1 MILIG
6 LPAPLCTFKVCDVS
20 QWETFFCNQFEVKMD
35 IKNFFTFEEQLQ
47 CIVDKGFIVSD
58 KDKCLKFLQKVN
70 YYKISAYFS
79 QFKTKDGTYKSNVDF
94 ECVYKMYEFDRKIRN
109 LIFSIIEE
117 IELHLRTQLAYY
129 HASCYGALGYLNSEN
144 YNKYHKHS
152 CFIDK
157 IQQECVRK
165 NSSNPIISH
174 HQNKYEGKIPIWV
187 IVEFFSIG
195 MLSKFYA
202 DMKTQD
208 KKAISKQIFDTSFI
222 YLDTWLKCLTIL
234 RNKCAHYS
242 RLYNTRFIVR
252 PKLNL
257 SVDKNPFL
265 FEQLIVL
272 KNLYTNSKT
281 WNNNFM
287 VSLVTLIEEYMEY
300 INLENIGFS
309 ENWKEILS
317 K

>member
-1 MILIG
+1 M
-6 LPAPLCTFKVCDVS
+6 
-20 QWETFFCNQFEVKMD
+20 EVK
-35 IKNFFTFEEQLQ
+35 KFLTFEEQLQ
-47 CIVDKGFIVSD
+47 YIKNKGFIISD
-58 KDKCLKFLQKVN
+58 KDKCLDFLKNVN
-70 YYKISAYFS
+70 YYNISAYFAP
-79 QFKTKDGTYKSNVDF
+79 FKTKDGKYKSNIDF
-94 ECVYKMYEFDRKIRN
+94 ECIYKMHEFDIKIRV
-109 LIFSIIEE
+109 LIFSAIEE
-117 IELHLRTQLAYY
+117 VELHLRAQLSHY
-129 HASCYGALGYLNSEN
+129 HANNYGPLGYLNSEN
-144 YNKYHKHS
+144 YNKYHKHN
-152 CFIDK
+152 CFMEK
-157 IQQECVRK
+157 IQKECIKK
-165 NSSNPIISH
+165 NINNPIISH
-174 HQNKYEGKIPIWV
+174 HQNKYDGKIPIWV

-208 KKAISKQIFDTSFI
+208 KKAIAKRVFDTSFI

-242 RLYNTRFIVR
+242 RLYNARFIVR

-257 SVDKNPFL
+257 SFNKKPYL

-272 KNLYTNSKT
+272 KNLYTSAKT

-287 VSLVTLIEEYMEY
+287 VSLSVLVEEYVEY
-300 INLENIGFS
+300 INLEDIGFP